1 MSSTTRGE
9 TPSALEAD
17 YLTLRPKVT
26 GFLAGRYPQLDA
38 EARADIYQDAWVA
51 LLEALAGGSVARE
64 KWISYLLST
73 ARNRGA
79 GTLRCAD
86 RRRKTSLDASD
97 FADRARDRSTETP
110 EERVVAL
117 DTGRELLARLSDGER
132 VVAAYR
138 LVLRYD
144 KREVC
149 RELGLSPRAYKR
161 RVDKA
166 AVKVRAFATGGHAG
180 GVSVPQELLLRR
192 CLAGP
197 VTPQIR
203 RAARRLANTAAGRAR
218 VAQLRGLG
226 APNGQHSAAPPQ
238 GGVPGKRSPSWAA
251 LGRRPLDAGGSSASR
266 RRARRRPTPPA
277 VNGPTPARPD
287 PVR

>member
-1 MSSTTRGE
+1 MSSRTRGE
-9 TPSALEAD
+9 TRSALEAD

-38 EARADIYQDAWVA
+38 DARADIYHDAWVA
-51 LLEALAGGSVARE
+51 LLEALARGGVARE
-64 KWISYLLST
+64 RWISYLLST

-86 RRRKTSLDASD
+86 RRRKTSLDGD
-97 FADRARDRSTETP
+97 FADRARDRSSETP

-132 VVAAYR
+132 AVAAYR

-144 KREVC
+144 KRDVC
-149 RELGLSPRAYKR
+149 RELALSPRAYKR

-180 GVSVPQELLLRR
+180 GLSVHQELVLRR
-192 CLAGP
+192 CLSGHA
-197 VTPQIR
+197 TPENR
-203 RAARRLANTAAGRAR
+203 TAARRLVNTAAGRAR

-226 APNGQHSAAPPQ
+226 VPKSQHSAAAPPRN
-238 GGVPGKRSPSWAA
+238 VPHKRSPSPAA
-251 LGRRPLDAGGSSASR
+251 PGTRPLGAGASSASR
-266 RRARRRPTPPA
+266 RRARRKPAPTA
-277 VNGPTPARPD
+277 LSGPTRARPD
-287 PVR
+287 LVP

>member
-1 MSSTTRGE
+1 MSSPTRGE
-9 TPSALEAD
+9 TPSALAAD

-38 EARADIYQDAWVA
+38 EACADIYQDAWVA
-51 LLEALAGGSVARE
+51 LLEALARGGVARE

-86 RRRKTSLDASD
+86 RRRRTSLDASD
-97 FADRARDRSTETP
+97 LADRVRDRSVETP

-132 VVAAYR
+132 AVAAYR

-180 GVSVPQELLLRR
+180 GVSAPQELVLRR
-192 CLAGP
+192 CLSGP
-197 VTPQIR
+197 ATPQIR
-203 RAARRLANTAAGRAR
+203 TAARRLVNTAAGRAR

-226 APNGQHSAAPPQ
+226 APNGQHGAAPPQ
-238 GGVPGKRSPSWAA
+238 RDVPGKRSSSSAA
-251 LGRRPLDAGGSSASR
+251 LGTRPLDAGGSSAPR
-266 RRARRRPTPPA
+266 RRARRKPTRSALDSPA
-277 VNGPTPARPD
+277 PARSGH
-287 PVR
+287 VR